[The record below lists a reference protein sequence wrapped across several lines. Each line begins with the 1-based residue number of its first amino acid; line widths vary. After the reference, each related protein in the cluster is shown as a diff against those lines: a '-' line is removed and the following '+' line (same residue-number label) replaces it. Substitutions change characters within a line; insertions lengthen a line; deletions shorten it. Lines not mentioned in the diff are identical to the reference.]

1 VLLDLWC
8 STGKTAGALR
18 VVDTGDTVRI
28 AILRWFL
35 LGVGVLAVV
44 WALLVGVL
52 VAAGRRA
59 HARAL
64 ATFVPDCLVLATR
77 LVRDPRVPRRRKLLL
92 VALAAYLALPFD
104 LIPDFVPVLGYLD
117 DLIIVPLGIA
127 LLLRIVPP
135 DVLADCRER
144 AALATERPTS
154 RLATLAI
161 LGIWLA
167 VALLVGWWAV
177 DRLIG

>member
-1 VLLDLWC
+1 M
-8 STGKTAGALR
+8 SA
-18 VVDTGDTVRI
+18 
-28 AILRWFL
+28 
-35 LGVGVLAVV
+35 
-44 WALLVGVL
+44 
-52 VAAGRRA
+52 RRA
-59 HARAL
+59 LDRLRRRARLLKRDTYAL
-64 ATFVPDCLVLATR
+64 YLAA
-77 LVRDPRVPRRRKLLL
+77 RDPRTPWFARL
-92 VALAAYLALPFD
+92 LAAAIVAYALSPLD
-104 LIPDFVPVLGYLD
+104 LMPDFVPVLGYLD